1 MKAISCC
8 QLSSPLLLFEC
19 NLKLHNSSFCFHAG
33 SGEANALL
41 FAFAK
46 HLACLHGP
54 SLHLVDVTAKGVT
67 LYVETISG
75 PKYVNEAVTMF
86 SELLTQATES
96 DNGLNNETLM
106 SSLKLQV
113 DSLLSAFNNMLQSK

>member
-1 MKAISCC
+1 M
-8 QLSSPLLLFEC
+8 
-19 NLKLHNSSFCFHAG
+19 
-33 SGEANALL
+33 L

-46 HLACLHGP
+46 QLACIHGP
-54 SLHLVDVTAKGVT
+54 SLHLVDVTAKGVS

-75 PKYVNEAVTMF
+75 PRYVNEAVSMF
-86 SELLTQATES
+86 SELLCQATAS

-113 DSLLSAFNNMLQSK
+113 DSLLSAFNTMLQGKI